1 MTDHA
6 QLLTQH
12 QPTILTRWLETIE
25 RSSSRIGK
33 TTTQEERKRL
43 AAQILTQLESAV
55 RHAGTENIEQAAF
68 IDLRQTLSDT
78 SADFAERGLTP
89 SETAMFVFS
98 LKGALFDVYQQQAG
112 AAGGNGALWEISSLI
127 DQLGLYSFETFASA
141 RERIIKS
148 QAQAISEL
156 ATPVIQVWEGVVA
169 LPLVGSIDSARA
181 KEIMENL
188 LEAVVAYQADIVIID
203 ITGVPVVDTQVANRL
218 MRTVEAVRLLG
229 TRSIITGIN
238 PVIAQTLVQ
247 LGVDLSQLTT
257 KSSLRSGLQQAFRDL
272 KLKVVAQEGRR

>member
-12 QPTILTRWLETIE
+12 QSTILSQWLEAIE
-25 RSSSRIGK
+25 RSTSRIGK
-33 TTTQEERKRL
+33 TTTQEERRRL
-43 AAQILTQLESAV
+43 AGQLLTQLEAAV

-68 IDLRQTLSDT
+68 SDLRQTLADT

-89 SETAMFVFS
+89 SETATFIFS
-98 LKGALFDVYQQQAG
+98 LKGALFAVYQQQ
-112 AAGGNGALWEISSLI
+112 GGGVGSALWEISQLI
-127 DQLGLYSFETFASA
+127 DQLGLYSFESFASA

-156 ATPVIQVWEGVVA
+156 ATPVIQVWEGIVA

-188 LEAVVAYQADIVIID
+188 LEAVVTYEADIVIID

-272 KLKVVAQEGRR
+272 KLKVVAQEGKR